1 MTLPKISTF
10 SGLLGKKILPIW
22 SFLVLM
28 LEVRFALKLMQAG
41 AGKCTEYKDK
51 FIAR

>member
-1 MTLPKISTF
+1 MTLPEISTS
-10 SGLLGKKILPIW
+10 SGLLEKKILPIW
-22 SFLVLM
+22 SFWVLM